1 MIIVIEGGDQ
11 AGKLTQ
17 STLLE
22 KALKKR
28 KIKTKLFH
36 FPDYKTPIG
45 KEIRKYLDGKR
56 KFPPQVIHCL
66 LAANRWEKL
75 NEILTAQEKN
85 SVLIM
90 NRYYHSNL
98 VYGIANG
105 LKQKWLESLD
115 AGLPKADL
123 VFLLDISQKESF
135 SRTPRNKIGG
145 KKMKRDKFEKNQE
158 FSRKISQIYRTTAK
172 KKHWKIIDAS
182 KSKIEVH
189 EKILKT
195 FSKKLGL

>member
-28 KIKTKLFH
+28 KIKTKVFH

-75 NEILTAQEKN
+75 NEILAAQEKN

-105 LKQKWLESLD
+105 MKQKWLDNLD
-115 AGLPKADL
+115 AGLPKGDL
-123 VFLLDISQKESF
+123 VILLDVTQKESF
-135 SRTPRNKIGG
+135 RRQKTH
-145 KKMKRDKFEKNQE
+145 RDKFEKNEE
-158 FSRKISQIYRTTAK
+158 FLRKISKIYKITAK
-172 KKHWKIIDAS
+172 KKHWEIIDAS
-182 KSKIEVH
+182 KSKQKIH
-189 EKILKT
+189 EEILKKL
-195 FSKKLGL
+195 SKKIRL

>member
-11 AGKLTQ
+11 AGKKTQ
-17 STLLE
+17 TDLLE

-28 KIKTKLFH
+28 KIKTKTFS
-36 FPDYKTPIG
+36 FPDYSTPIG

-75 NEILTAQEKN
+75 TDIKIAQEKN

-90 NRYYHSNL
+90 NRYYQSNL
-98 VYGIANG
+98 VYGLANG
-105 LKQKWLESLD
+105 MKSSWLENLD

-123 VFLLDISQKESF
+123 VILLDVTQHESF
-135 SRTPRNKIGG
+135 QR
-145 KKMKRDKFEKNQE
+145 KKSKRDKFEKNKE
-158 FSRKISQIYRTTAK
+158 FLNKISRIYKTTAK
-172 KKHWKIIDAS
+172 KKRWKIIDAS
-182 KSKIEVH
+182 QSKEKVH
-189 EKILKT
+189 EEILRVFAKKI
-195 FSKKLGL
+195 GI

>member
-17 STLLE
+17 SMLLA
-22 KALKKR
+22 KSLKKR
-28 KIKTKLFH
+28 KIKTKIFH

-45 KEIRKYLDGKR
+45 KEIRQYLDGKR

-75 NEILTAQEKN
+75 NQILEAQEKN

-98 VYGIANG
+98 IYGLANG
-105 LKQKWLESLD
+105 LKQKWLDNLD
-115 AGLPKADL
+115 TGLPKADL
-123 VFLLDISQKESF
+123 VVLLDVTQKESF
-135 SRTPRNKIGG
+135 HRQKTH
-145 KKMKRDKFEKNQE
+145 RDKFEKNE
-158 FSRKISQIYRTTAK
+158 KFLRKISKIYRTMAK

-182 KSKIEVH
+182 KPKTEIH
-189 EKILKT
+189 EEILKI
-195 FSKKLGL
+195 FSKKIGL

>member
-17 STLLE
+17 SVMLE
-22 KALKKR
+22 KSLKKQ

-36 FPDYKTPIG
+36 FPDYDTPIG

-75 NEILTAQEKN
+75 DEILASEEKN

-90 NRYYHSNL
+90 
-98 VYGIANG
+98 
-105 LKQKWLESLD
+105 
-115 AGLPKADL
+115 LPYL
-123 VFLLDISQKESF
+123 I
-135 SRTPRNKIGG
+135 RG
-145 KKMKRDKFEKNQE
+145 
-158 FSRKISQIYRTTAK
+158 
-172 KKHWKIIDAS
+172 
-182 KSKIEVH
+182 
-189 EKILKT
+189 
-195 FSKKLGL
+195 

>member
-17 STLLE
+17 SILLE
-22 KALKKR
+22 QALKKQ

-75 NEILTAQEKN
+75 SEIKKAEEKN
-85 SVLIM
+85 SILIM

-98 VYGIANG
+98 IYGLANG

-115 AGLPKADL
+115 EGLPKADL
-123 VFLLDISQKESF
+123 VILLDITQKESF
-135 SRTPRNKIGG
+135 RRQKTN
-145 KKMKRDKFEKNQE
+145 RDKFEKNEE
-158 FSRKISQIYRTTAK
+158 FLRKISKIYRITAK
-172 KKHWKIIDAS
+172 NKHWKIVDAS
-182 KSKIEVH
+182 KSKDEVH
-189 EKILKT
+189 KKILKIFT
-195 FSKKLGL
+195 KKLGL

>member
-28 KIKTKLFH
+28 KIKTKVFH

-75 NEILTAQEKN
+75 NEILAAQEKN

-98 VYGIANG
+98 VYGITNG
-105 LKQKWLESLD
+105 MKQKWLENLD

-123 VFLLDISQKESF
+123 VILLDVTQKESF
-135 SRTPRNKIGG
+135 RRQKTR
-145 KKMKRDKFEKNQE
+145 RDKFEKNEE
-158 FSRKISQIYRTTAK
+158 FLRKISKIYRVTAK

-182 KSKIEVH
+182 KSKQEIH
-189 EKILKT
+189 EEILKT
-195 FSKKLGL
+195 FSKKMGL

>member
-17 STLLE
+17 STMLE

-45 KEIRKYLDGKR
+45 KEIRQYLDGKR

-66 LAANRWEKL
+66 LSANRWEKL
-75 NEILTAQEKN
+75 EQIKQAQEKN

-98 VYGIANG
+98 VYGLANG
-105 LKQKWLESLD
+105 MKEKWLDNLD

-123 VFLLDISQKESF
+123 VILLDVTQKESF
-135 SRTPRNKIGG
+135 NRQKTN
-145 KKMKRDKFEKNQE
+145 RDKFEKNEE
-158 FSRKISQIYRTTAK
+158 FLRKISKIYKTVAK
-172 KKHWKIIDAS
+172 KKRWKIIDAT
-182 KSKIEVH
+182 KSKQEVH
-189 EKILKT
+189 EEIMKT
-195 FSKKLGL
+195 FSKKIGL

>member
-17 STLLE
+17 SILLE

-36 FPDYKTPIG
+36 FPDYETPIG

-75 NEILTAQEKN
+75 DAILAAEEKN

-90 NRYYHSNL
+90 NRYYQSNL
-98 VYGIANG
+98 VYGLANG
-105 LKQKWLESLD
+105 LKQKWLEGLD
-115 AGLPKADL
+115 EGLPKADL
-123 VFLLDISQKESF
+123 IILLDVTQKESF
-135 SRTPRNKIGG
+135 SRTPQNKIGG
-145 KKMKRDKFEKNQE
+145 KKMKRDKFEKNKE
-158 FSRKISQIYRTTAK
+158 FSTKISNLYRTVAK
-172 KKHWKIIDAS
+172 KKHWKIIDATMS
-182 KSKIEVH
+182 KEEIH
-189 EKILKT
+189 EEILKT
-195 FSKKLGL
+195 FSKKLGI

>member
-17 STLLE
+17 SILLE

-28 KIKTKLFH
+28 KMKTKLFH
-36 FPDYKTPIG
+36 FPDYETPIG

-56 KFPPQVIHCL
+56 KFLPQVIHCL

-75 NEILTAQEKN
+75 DTILAAEEKN

-98 VYGIANG
+98 VYGLANG

-115 AGLPKADL
+115 EGLPKADL
-123 VFLLDISQKESF
+123 VILLDVTQKESF

-145 KKMKRDKFEKNQE
+145 KKMKRDKFEKNKE
-158 FSRKISQIYRTTAK
+158 FSTKISNLYRTVGK
-172 KKHWKIIDAS
+172 KKHWKIIDATMS
-182 KSKIEVH
+182 KEKVH
-189 EKILKT
+189 EEILKT
-195 FSKKLGL
+195 FSKKLGI

>member
-28 KIKTKLFH
+28 KIKTKVFH

-75 NEILTAQEKN
+75 NEILAAQEKN

-105 LKQKWLESLD
+105 MKQKWLENLD
-115 AGLPKADL
+115 IGLPKADL
-123 VFLLDISQKESF
+123 VILLDVTQKESF
-135 SRTPRNKIGG
+135 HRQKTR
-145 KKMKRDKFEKNQE
+145 RDKFEKNEE
-158 FSRKISQIYRTTAK
+158 FLRKISKIYRATAK

-182 KSKIEVH
+182 KSKQEIH
-189 EKILKT
+189 EEILKT
-195 FSKKLGL
+195 FSKKIRL

>member
-17 STLLE
+17 SILLE

-36 FPDYKTPIG
+36 FPDYETPIG
-45 KEIRKYLDGKR
+45 KEIKKYLDGKR

-75 NEILTAQEKN
+75 DTILAAEEKN

-98 VYGIANG
+98 VYGLANG

-115 AGLPKADL
+115 EGLPKADL
-123 VFLLDISQKESF
+123 VILLDVTQKESF
-135 SRTPRNKIGG
+135 SRAPRNKIGG
-145 KKMKRDKFEKNQE
+145 KKMKRDKFEKNKE
-158 FSRKISQIYRTTAK
+158 FSTKISNLYRTVGK
-172 KKHWKIIDAS
+172 KKHWKIIDAT
-182 KSKIEVH
+182 KSKEKVH
-189 EKILKT
+189 EEILKT

>member
-11 AGKLTQ
+11 AGKFTQ
-17 STLLE
+17 STMLE

-36 FPDYKTPIG
+36 FPDYETPIG

-75 NEILTAQEKN
+75 NEIMAAEEKN

-98 VYGIANG
+98 IYGLANG
-105 LKQKWLESLD
+105 LKQKWLENLD
-115 AGLPKADL
+115 QGLPKADL
-123 VFLLDISQKESF
+123 VILLDVTQKESF
-135 SRTPRNKIGG
+135 RRQKTH
-145 KKMKRDKFEKNQE
+145 RDKFEKNEE
-158 FSRKISQIYRTTAK
+158 FLRKISKIYRTTAK

-182 KSKIEVH
+182 KPKDEVH
-189 EKILKT
+189 DEILKT